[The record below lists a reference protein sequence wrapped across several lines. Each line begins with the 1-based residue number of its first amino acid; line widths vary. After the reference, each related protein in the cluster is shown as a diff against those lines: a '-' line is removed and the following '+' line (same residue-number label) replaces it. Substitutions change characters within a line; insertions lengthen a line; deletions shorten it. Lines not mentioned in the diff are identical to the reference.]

1 MQADG
6 TILIDTKINSDGIEA
21 GSKEIE
27 AAVRRM
33 ANSVDGLG
41 EKARIALQKQVDSF
55 SKLNNE
61 YSKQAK
67 KVDELKQKVAEYSKQ
82 KIPTQE
88 YAEVQQQITAA
99 QKRLDALIDK
109 QRKFLE
115 LGGKSNS
122 KAYKSMQYDI
132 DELTNTIKY
141 ANGELKDLEQT
152 GKAFTYGVNTDAAR
166 QDMEKLAQAEAKLKD
181 MNNRL
186 RTSYQSLEQKVNS
199 YRDELVKT
207 DSAQKKASKSSNG
220 FGKSTKRA
228 GMSMGKMLGM
238 SILFSMVFQAISA
251 VMNGIKEGMNNLAQ
265 YSGETNATLSGLM
278 SSLTQLKNAFAT
290 AFSPI
295 LTAIAP
301 ALNYL
306 IGLLTSAA
314 TAVAQLVSVLNGKD
328 TFVKAKK
335 VQEDYAASLKDT
347 GSAASKAGKDA
358 EKMLAPFD
366 DLVQIQKPSAAE
378 SGGGGGAAG
387 ETNPGDMFETVP
399 VDNSLTEAIDAIKK
413 KLLDL
418 KKIFKGGFFDGIGDL
433 SVLESLKNSIISI
446 GDTMREIFTDP
457 QVTDGF
463 GSMIESLIYD
473 LGRITGSFASVGLT
487 IADNLLGGIDL
498 FLKQNKPRIVSDIV
512 SLFDISASLGTII
525 ANFTVAA
532 AQIFAVFR
540 SDTAKQLTA
549 DLINIFYTAFTGV
562 LELAGKFG
570 RDVISAVTV
579 PIVQNVGEIRTAIE
593 NTLSPIQEV
602 LHTIADSFTL
612 AFETINAVY
621 DEHIKPLFDSFTE
634 GMSEIIGSLL
644 DGYNTYIAPVMDEL
658 ARKFTHVWKE
668 TIDPLIQ
675 NFVGAFGDL
684 ADLVKAVWENIFQPL
699 INWIAQNIMPVV
711 APILDALGNYFLTI
725 FSWIGEI
732 LNGFLEVLRGV
743 IQFLTGVF
751 TADWQ
756 KAWEGIKGIFK
767 GIWDLMPD
775 FVKGPIRSI
784 IGFVN
789 KMIEAVE
796 SGINWVIDALNKIHF
811 EVPDW
816 VPGIGGEEFGF
827 NLDSV
832 DLPRIP
838 QLATGTVIPPRAG
851 EFAAILGDNN
861 REAEVVSPVSAIK
874 QALLE
879 AMQESGGTG
888 SQTITIRFEGSI
900 ASLARALKPELDRE
914 AVRKGT
920 NLVIVGGR

>member
-1 MQADG
+1 MKADG
-6 TILIDTKINSDGIEA
+6 TILIDTKINSDGAEA

-33 ANSVDGLG
+33 ANSLDGLG
-41 EKARIALQKQVDSF
+41 EKSRIALQKQVDSF
-55 SKLNNE
+55 SKLNNQ
-61 YSKQAK
+61 YYQQAK
-67 KVDELKQKVAEYSKQ
+67 KVDELKQKVAEYGRQ
-82 KIPTQE
+82 KMPTQE
-88 YAEVQQQITAA
+88 YAEVQQQIDAA

-115 LGGKSNS
+115 LGGKTNS

-152 GKAFTYGVNTDAAR
+152 GKAFTYGVNTDAAQ
-166 QDMEKLAQAEAKLKD
+166 QDMRKLAQEEAKLQD

-199 YRDELVKT
+199 YRDELTKT
-207 DSAQKKASKSSNG
+207 DSAQKKASKSSDG
-220 FGKSTKRA
+220 FGKSTKHA

-251 VMNGIKEGMNNLAQ
+251 VMNGVKEGMDNLAQ

-314 TAVAQLVSVLNGKD
+314 TAVAQLVSVLTGKD
-328 TFVKAKK
+328 TFVRATKVQQDYADSLKKTGGAAKK
-335 VQEDYAASLKDT
+335 T
-347 GSAASKAGKDA
+347 GKEA

-366 DLVQIQKPSAAE
+366 DLVQIQKPSAAD
-378 SGGGGGAAG
+378 SGGGGADEG
-387 ETNPGDMFETVP
+387 PDPSDMFETVP
-399 VDNSLTEAIDAIKK
+399 VDNSLTEAIDAIKE

-418 KKIFKGGFFDGIGDL
+418 KKIFKGGFLEGIGDL
-433 SVLESLKNSIISI
+433 SVLDSIKNSIISI

-463 GSMIESLIYD
+463 SSMVESLVYD
-473 LGRITGSFASVGLT
+473 LGRITGAFASIGLT

-498 FLKQNKPRIVSDIV
+498 FLTQNKSKIVSDLV

-525 ANFTVAA
+525 ADFTAAA

-593 NTLSPIQEV
+593 NILIPIQEV

-621 DEHIKPLFDSFTE
+621 DEHIKPLFDSFTQ

-644 DGYNTYIAPVMDEL
+644 NGYNTYIAPVMDEL
-658 ARKFTHVWKE
+658 AKKFTQVWKG

-711 APILDALGNYFLTI
+711 APVLDALGNHFLNI
-725 FSWIGEI
+725 FNWIGEI
-732 LNGFLEVLRGV
+732 LNNFLDVIRGV

-756 KAWEGIKGIFK
+756 KAWEGIQKIFK

-796 SGINWVIDALNKIHF
+796 SGINWVIEALNKIHF

-827 NLDSV
+827 DLDSV

-838 QLATGTVIPPRAG
+838 QLASGTVIPPRAG

-861 REAEVVSPVSAIK
+861 KEAEVVSPVSAIK

-879 AMQESGGTG
+879 AMQEAGGAG
-888 SQTITIRFEGSI
+888 SQTITLRFEGSM
-900 ASLARALKPELDRE
+900 AALARVLKPELDRE
-914 AVRKGT
+914 TVRKGT